1 MSLIKEKA
9 LKDLEHIDEEHR
21 LPIINIFLLQ
31 YDERYWEEFVSAIQ
45 VFKYEYQYKQFLLD
59 DWVEVMCVPQN
70 VEWFLDEEKIV
81 NEQLMQH
88 SVEEFICE
96 DGFTYY
102 LVWRC
107 F

>member
-21 LPIINIFLLQ
+21 LPIIKIFLEQ
-31 YDERYWEEFVSAIQ
+31 YDEKYWEDFVSSIY
-45 VFKYEYQYKQFLLD
+45 VFKWEGEYKQFLFD
-59 DWVEVMCVPQN
+59 EWCEVMNVPQN
-70 VEWFLDEEKIV
+70 VEWYLDEKAV
-81 NEQLMQH
+81 VDAQLMQY

-96 DGFTYY
+96 DGFTYH

>member
-21 LPIINIFLLQ
+21 LPIIKIFLLQ
-31 YDERYWEEFVSAIQ
+31 YDERYWEDFVSAIQ
-45 VFKYEYQYKQFLLD
+45 VFKYEYEYKQFLFD
-59 DWVEVMCVPQN
+59 DWCEVMNVPQN
-70 VEWFLDEEKIV
+70 VEWYLDEKAV
-81 NEQLMQH
+81 VDAQLMQY
-88 SVEEFICE
+88 SVEEFICD
-96 DGFTYY
+96 DGFTNY